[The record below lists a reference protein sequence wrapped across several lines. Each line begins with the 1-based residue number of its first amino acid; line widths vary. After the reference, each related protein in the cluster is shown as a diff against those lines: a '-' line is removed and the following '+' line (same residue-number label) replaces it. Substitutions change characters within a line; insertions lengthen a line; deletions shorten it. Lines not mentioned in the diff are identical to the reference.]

1 MDTNQ
6 KQSALTIDKKPV
18 EAEMD
23 LKPIVWCRRHEDE
36 DSLLETRYMHVECH
50 ILAPSRG
57 P

>member
-1 MDTNQ
+1 MD
-6 KQSALTIDKKPV
+6 TIDKKPV
-18 EAEMD
+18 GAEMD

-57 P
+57 PKPQT